1 MNTSPAGVYLRPAG
15 LLGGNAARQAV
26 EQGKAGLIAGGWAA
40 FSLVEVVRRDGEQVK
55 RNWFSYP
62 EVATSNEAVL
72 ADLLAQIIAPR
83 SPVAGLLMTEPQIMG
98 IVNVT
103 PDSFSDGGQFLASDA
118 AIAHSQQLH
127 RDGASMLDI
136 GGESTRPGAELVNDD
151 QEIERIVPV
160 LKGLKGLANLNATLS
175 VDTRKPS
182 VMEHAATAGAGFIND
197 VTALTFSP
205 DSLPAAAKTNLPICL
220 MHSQGTPQ
228 TMQNNPQYDEVV
240 LDVYNYLSDRIA
252 ACLQAGIDKSRI
264 VIDPGIGFGKTVRH
278 NLALIDEITMFH
290 GLGVPILL
298 GASRKSFIGTVAG
311 DKDAGRRLS
320 GSLAAALNG
329 LRSGV
334 QILRVHD
341 VGETVQA
348 VQIWQASE
356 NSPQF

>member
-1 MNTSPAGVYLRPAG
+1 MTARKAGVYLRPAG
-15 LLGGNAARQAV
+15 WLGGIAGRLAV
-26 EQGKAGLIAGGWAA
+26 EQGKAGLIAGAWSA
-40 FSLVEVVRRDGEQVK
+40 FSLVEVVRRDGERVK
-55 RNWFSYP
+55 RNWLSYP
-62 EVATSNEAVL
+62 EVAASSEMAL
-72 ADLLAQIIAPR
+72 SGLLTQITATRVPI
-83 SPVAGLLMTEPQIMG
+83 AGLPMTEPQIMG

-118 AIAHSQQLH
+118 AIAHGQQLQ
-127 RDGASMLDI
+127 RDDASMLDI
-136 GGESTRPGAELVNDD
+136 GGESTRPGAEPVSDD
-151 QEIERIVPV
+151 QEIERVVPV
-160 LKGLKGLANLNATLS
+160 LKGLKGLANVNAILS
-175 VDTRKPS
+175 IDTRKPS
-182 VMEHAATAGAGFIND
+182 VMKHAAAAGAGFIND

-205 DSLPAAAKTNLPICL
+205 DSLTTAAKTGLPICL

-240 LDVYNYLSDRIA
+240 LDVYDYLSDRIA
-252 ACLQAGIDKSRI
+252 ACLQAGIDKNRI
-264 VIDPGIGFGKTVRH
+264 IIDPGIGFGKAVRH
-278 NLALIDEITMFH
+278 NLALIDEVAMFH

-298 GASRKSFIGTVAG
+298 GASRKSFIGAVVG
-311 DKDAGRRLS
+311 DKDANKRLP

-329 LRSGV
+329 LQSGV